1 MTVKKKVIVTCGV
14 ASIAVAILLGTNVV
28 RAQVTKGK
36 ERPILTKQLMKGLV
50 APQCGALKKALDAQ
64 PADDKAWDAVALSA
78 ALLNEAS
85 HALMADGRCPDG
97 TWATAASQT
106 LRQGSADVLAAAE
119 AKNLDAANA
128 AFGNMTQ
135 ACAACHKAHKK

>member
-1 MTVKKKVIVTCGV
+1 MKKRLIVACGV
-14 ASIAVAILLGTNVV
+14 AGIVVAVLFGTN
-28 RAQVTKGK
+28 AGNAAVTKGK
-36 ERPILTKQLMKGLV
+36 ERPLLTKQLMKGLV
-50 APQCGALKKALDAQ
+50 AAQCGALKKGLDAK

-85 HALMADGRCPDG
+85 YALMADGRCPDG

-106 LRQGSADVLAAAE
+106 LRQGSADVLAATE
-119 AKNLDAANA
+119 AKDLDAANA